1 MKDRAGGQ
9 PACPSEAR
17 KEEAAM
23 PNLAE
28 ILQSLVSE
36 PRETRNI
43 ELKSWIN
50 PESAE
55 GIQKIARAAL
65 ALRNENGGYLVIGF
79 NDRTCQPDPLPS
91 GLDARTTY
99 HTDEIQ
105 RIVSKYASPAFVYRS
120 TLSGKRWC
128 YDPVIQIPAGVRTP
142 AVCKANFS
150 VQGSD
155 GRERF
160 LLRQNNIYVRTVAT
174 NGTISSASGNS
185 EDIAGLVDRCFEN
198 READQTVVLSK
209 VFQAIPGADLPAIFA
224 AISRMAETCAEAIR
238 VDRSD
243 PRGWRAALPDSHGG
257 KTGLSSLSRI
267 SGYRIDNP
275 RANRNVEPT
284 YDFLRAL
291 KAARPKLSGWPIWQ
305 VTETPGLI
313 RLSIPI
319 F

>member
-1 MKDRAGGQ
+1 
-9 PACPSEAR
+9 
-17 KEEAAM
+17 
-23 PNLAE
+23 
-28 ILQSLVSE
+28 
-36 PRETRNI
+36 
-43 ELKSWIN
+43 
-50 PESAE
+50 
-55 GIQKIARAAL
+55 
-65 ALRNENGGYLVIGF
+65 LRNENGGYLVIGF

-105 RIVSKYASPAFVYRS
+105 RIVSKYASPAFVIEVHYPEKD
-120 TLSGKRWC
+120 GVM
-128 YDPVIQIPAGVRTP
+128 YPVIQIPAGVRTP

-224 AISRMAETCAEAIR
+224 AISRMAETGAEAMGGLEAILEDGEQR
-238 VDRSD
+238 YRTAVAGRPAYHHYLGFLDI
-243 PRGWRAALPDSHGG
+243 ALIIQGLT
-257 KTGLSSLSRI
+257 KTW
-267 SGYRIDNP
+267 
-275 RANRNVEPT
+275 EPT

-291 KAARPKLSGWPIWQ
+291 KAANPSLSSAAARRTGFYDFRSHGPLFFPTS
-305 VTETPGLI
+305 VPRRYG
-313 RLSIPI
+313 SS
-319 F
+319 